1 MTQEVVGGEQAS
13 LPATI
18 VVGDSP
24 LPTWC
29 DAQAIAPMSAQLMA
43 ITTFDDH
50 ACYHPALI
58 DAALA
63 AEQNPRFRD
72 TIFKGGCGIKV
83 RDIPGWNAPA
93 ATLIHARALLLAH
106 HTVSRRPVYADA
118 TWASIYRAGDYCMPH
133 SHLRSNLS
141 IVYMLDAGDEDP
153 QDTLAG
159 RLCFADPR
167 IDACCPHEPGRVTQ
181 HVLPDDERRHHAD
194 LRQRLP
200 AQRQSLPR
208 RKAADHDV
216 VEYHPREIAGSGRR
230 GMEDVT
236 RRDWATNVLISLV
249 HCSRTA

>member
-141 IVYMLDAGDEDP
+141 VVYMLDAGDEDP

-181 HVLPDDERRHHAD
+181 HVLPTMSAGTMLIFASDYLHSVNPYHGERPRITMSWNIT
-194 LRQRLP
+194 LEKLP
-200 AQRQSLPR
+200 GR
-208 RKAADHDV
+208 
-216 VEYHPREIAGSGRR
+216 AGEGWK
-230 GMEDVT
+230 M
-236 RRDWATNVLISLV
+236 
-249 HCSRTA
+249 